1 MIIGVNN
8 QDLLFRNVK
17 SRDSFSVSIG
27 FQRVPEGTFIDDVV
41 RIFFLK
47 GTFLCEVGLLVLYL
61 AVFINRAG
69 TYIFVFS

>member
-17 SRDSFSVSIG
+17 SRDSFSISIG
-27 FQRVPEGTFIDDVV
+27 FQKGTFIDDVV

>member
-27 FQRVPEGTFIDDVV
+27 FQRGTFIDDVV

>member
-17 SRDSFSVSIG
+17 SRDSFSISIG
-27 FQRVPEGTFIDDVV
+27 VPEGTFIDDVV

>member
-27 FQRVPEGTFIDDVV
+27 FQRGLLYIDDVV

>member
-17 SRDSFSVSIG
+17 SRDSFSYW
-27 FQRVPEGTFIDDVV
+27 VPEGTFIDDVV

>member
-17 SRDSFSVSIG
+17 SRDSFSISIG
-27 FQRVPEGTFIDDVV
+27 FQRGTFIDDVV

>member
-27 FQRVPEGTFIDDVV
+27 FPEGTFIDDVV